1 MRLDRFAKRF
11 PQPVQKI
18 EDKCFFD
25 LDFLFRTLERVD
37 LAGLA
42 KSCEDPTANRDS
54 EEREKNGRPHDD

>member
-1 MRLDRFAKRF
+1 
-11 PQPVQKI
+11 
-18 EDKCFFD
+18 
-25 LDFLFRTLERVD
+25 VD